1 MRESRRNMARRS
13 SDSPVRAK
21 KPARRPAVAAGP
33 DFSRESGLLAD
44 GKRFVAG
51 IDEAGRGPL
60 AGPVVTAAVIFPTR
74 DFPDGLNDSKKLTAE
89 DRERLF
95 AEIVAKGWVGI
106 ASASADEIDRF
117 NIRGAT
123 LLAMRRALHALP
135 EAPCHVLV
143 DGRDVPPAL
152 RCAGTAV
159 ISGDALSLSIA
170 AASIVAKVTRDRI
183 MARACRAYEGYGFSR
198 HMGYGTPEHL
208 GAIAR
213 LGPTPIHRM
222 SFSPLRRDLLDAA
235 E

>member
-1 MRESRRNMARRS
+1 MIETDGVRYTCSSVSTIGRRTHRPMRL
-13 SDSPVRAK
+13 
-21 KPARRPAVAAGP
+21 AGP
-33 DFSRESGLLAD
+33 YPSNRRGLWRIGECASLAATWLAVPPILPFVQRNPQQAARPSRPGPTFRARPGFWPTASAS
-44 GKRFVAG
+44 VAG

-60 AGPVVTAAVIFPTR
+60 AGPVVTAAVISLPS

-123 LLAMRRALHALP
+123 LIAMRRALHALP

-159 ISGDALSLSIA
+159 ISGDARQPQHRRRL
-170 AASIVAKVTRDRI
+170 DR
-183 MARACRAYEGYGFSR
+183 RQGDPRPDHG
-198 HMGYGTPEHL
+198 
-208 GAIAR
+208 AR
-213 LGPTPIHRM
+213 LPG
-222 SFSPLRRDLLDAA
+222 L
-235 E
+235 